1 MQIPRKHFPAVG
13 LLSLVL
19 VGAAAGSIYYYQFVV
34 PQNRSC
40 VPAHRVIFLDAI
52 IEELGGFTI
61 KNAAY
66 LNQTDLPSYSNQTG
80 PILNSTVAYTN
91 YRVSSNKT
99 IEANL
104 GDTVTIFYHSK
115 DASPDSRQQVVD
127 LGGHGFFLGD
137 PFNVRE
143 DVIPWGSRSFG
154 DWWSVTFTVGQT
166 GSFTFRCNN
175 QCSPEHGN
183 MTGSLSVSG
192 CG

>member
-13 LLSLVL
+13 VLSLVL
-19 VGAAAGSIYYYQFVV
+19 VGAAAGAVYYYQFVV
-34 PQNRSC
+34 PHNRSC
-40 VPAHRVIFLDAI
+40 VPAHRLIFLDAI
-52 IEELGGFTI
+52 IQELGGFTI

-80 PILNSTVAYTN
+80 PILNNTVAYAN
-91 YRVSSNKT
+91 YRTSSNKT

-104 GDTVTIFYHSK
+104 GDTITIYYYSK
-115 DASPDSRQQVVD
+115 DASPDPDQEVFNG
-127 LGGHGFFLGD
+127 GGHGFFLAN
-137 PFNVRE
+137 PFNIRE
-143 DVIPWGSRSFG
+143 DVIPWGSGPSG
-154 DWWSVTFTVGQT
+154 NWWAVTFTVGET

-175 QCSPEHGN
+175 QCSPQHGN